1 MNFDDVLAAMNLSGL
16 GSADIVPTSGPAPVA
31 VVKIFNDDGANGT
44 AGFTEPVFRSKDALQ
59 TGDAAV
65 LVLPADATSFR
76 FNLGVR
82 SLGSGISATFTIWD
96 ESGELV
102 DTVQKTFPAT
112 FFAQAKA
119 TDFLGVADLPANG
132 SIGITVTQG
141 SGIFFG
147 STVDNRG
154 SQDTST
160 QFTRHD

>member
-1 MNFDDVLAAMNLSGL
+1 VN
-16 GSADIVPTSGPAPVA
+16 
-31 VVKIFNDDGANGT
+31 
-44 AGFTEPVFRSKDALQ
+44 
-59 TGDAAV
+59 
-65 LVLPADATSFR
+65 FR

-82 SLGSGISATFTIWD
+82 SLSNGVSAIFTVWD
-96 ESGELV
+96 ESGALL
-102 DTVQKTFPAT
+102 DTVSKTFPAN

-119 TDFLGVADLPANG
+119 TDFLGDSTLPADG

-141 SGIFFG
+141 SAIFFG